1 MGIKKQE
8 QMLTERFF
16 NQKYVEYEVCGE
28 MALFADPLISAGGE
42 KTTYSVPT
50 YEALKGITKSI
61 YWKPTFI
68 WYIDKVR
75 IINRIRT
82 ETIGTRLPKTETIGT
97 RLPKTNMNSP
107 DLANYTYL
115 VDVKYQVSAHLEW
128 NKNRNEYVGDRDE
141 MKHYGIFAK
150 SLLRG
155 GRMPVFLGKSECSAD
170 VSPCM
175 FGEGSS
181 EYDHSGIV
189 NFGYMYHGITYPDE
203 AYSDETRGKLTL
215 DYAPVTMENGVIS
228 FKKPF
233 ECIHKVIREGM
244 IKIFASTEVK
254 NGISE

>member
-8 QMLTERFF
+8 QILTEHFVRE
-16 NQKYVEYEVCGE
+16 KHVEYGVSGE
-28 MALFADPLISAGGE
+28 TALFADPLISAGGE

-68 WYIDKVR
+68 WIIDKVR

-82 ETIGTRLPKTETIGT
+82 ETVGTRLPRINGDGQ
-97 RLPKTNMNSP
+97 

-115 VDVKYQVSAHLEW
+115 VNVIYQVSAHLEW
-128 NKNRNEYVGDRDE
+128 NKNRQEYKDDRNL

-170 VSPCM
+170 VVPCI
-175 FGEGSS
+175 FGDGEG
-181 EYDHSGIV
+181 EYDHSGTV

-203 AYSDETRGKLTL
+203 AYSDDTQGQLTL
-215 DYAPVTMENGVIS
+215 DYAPVVMEDGIIT
-228 FKKPF
+228 FKRPS
-233 ECIHKVIREGM
+233 ECIHRTIRNGTVKVFSVGE
-244 IKIFASTEVK
+244 AE
-254 NGISE
+254 NELSE